1 MKPGLRTS
9 DNYYDQQNYHE
20 EMDFSQEVDDWAQ
33 FLGSI
38 GGGGKPFSELA
49 TTIEYN
55 FHQKSGN
62 ENRYLTFTN
71 QENFFVKQK
80 REDAKRIWYDWKNIR
95 ALKLKQSPLT
105 CNVATLQ

>member
-71 QENFFVKQK
+71 QEIFFLSNRKEK
-80 REDAKRIWYDWKNIR
+80 MPKESDMTEKI
-95 ALKLKQSPLT
+95 LEP
-105 CNVATLQ
+105 

>member
-38 GGGGKPFSELA
+38 GGGTSKPFSEL
-49 TTIEYN
+49 
-55 FHQKSGN
+55 
-62 ENRYLTFTN
+62 L
-71 QENFFVKQK
+71 
-80 REDAKRIWYDWKNIR
+80 
-95 ALKLKQSPLT
+95 
-105 CNVATLQ
+105 